1 MMIRRSS
8 RLGVRSFGF
17 DAVVVC
23 LCGLITKGIPL
34 HLLGHPESSSGLHGH
49 DNSSFFFLFDATVT
63 QRVGNTR
70 GATTSWWRSHIYE
83 PQTSCSASNEQLP
96 HEQKQCETTVTVR
109 R

>member
-1 MMIRRSS
+1 M
-8 RLGVRSFGF
+8 LLSFAFVALSQKASPCIFSGTRKALPVCMGMTI
-17 DAVVVC
+17 AV
-23 LCGLITKGIPL
+23 
-34 HLLGHPESSSGLHGH
+34 SSS
-49 DNSSFFFLFDATVT
+49 FLTP
-63 QRVGNTR
+63 RVGNTR